1 MRFVFAFNVRG
12 DIARDKVRKEVPRNG
27 DVFDFLTA
35 DDIGAIMHI
44 VKLRVARLMIL
55 KHKGQC

>member
-1 MRFVFAFNVRG
+1 MRFIFALNVRG
-12 DIARDKVRKEVPRNG
+12 DIARDKVRKEVPHNG

-35 DDIGAIMHI
+35 DDIGAIMYI
-44 VKLRVARLMIL
+44 VKLMVARLIIL